1 MPLDAQAIAASA
13 GRPPAALTRRDV
25 ARALLRTRAAEAV
38 AALPDI
44 RRQLIAAGNP
54 LSATF
59 WDGTAVTLQK
69 IADNSATAGDVQD
82 WLEATGTEPAAVLG
96 MLVWDEVAER
106 SPRQAEIY
114 DLLVAHLEGLLA
126 AGQVNP
132 DALAAG
138 DRATAR
144 DHHRLQ
150 EEWMMAPLPDGR
162 VPMWAVLEESDEEF
176 LAEWA
181 EAEAGAL
188 AELRENLSGLP
199 VRPVPESELLTACA
213 HVRRVLQ
220 RSTWPRDLLTACGGV
235 RPRELPADDAELWL
249 RLAAGIVSPEDELPR
264 SPAAVTASG
273 DYDLSEDEEAMVAL
287 CALDHYDWLA
297 VATALARGGPGTSA
311 SADDLARF
319 VSEYDPDDV
328 DDQADAAAGMFL
340 HAVALWRVL
349 GAVDDDEMLT
359 ELGWWGIPEAVQR
372 AWEPQQR
379 F

>member
-1 MPLDAQAIAASA
+1 MVTGARGYQRVPTVAGSGTTASVAAMALDAQAIAASA

-59 WDGTAVTLQK
+59 WDGTAVTLHK

-106 SPRQAEIY
+106 SPLQAEIY

-138 DRATAR
+138 EPAAVRE
-144 DHHRLQ
+144 HHRLQ
-150 EEWMMAPLPDGR
+150 EAWMMAPLPDGR
-162 VPMWAVLEESDEEF
+162 VPMWTLLDESDEEF

-181 EAEAGAL
+181 EAEADAL
-188 AELRENLSGLP
+188 
-199 VRPVPESELLTACA
+199 
-213 HVRRVLQ
+213 
-220 RSTWPRDLLTACGGV
+220 
-235 RPRELPADDAELWL
+235 
-249 RLAAGIVSPEDELPR
+249 
-264 SPAAVTASG
+264 
-273 DYDLSEDEEAMVAL
+273 
-287 CALDHYDWLA
+287 
-297 VATALARGGPGTSA
+297 
-311 SADDLARF
+311 
-319 VSEYDPDDV
+319 
-328 DDQADAAAGMFL
+328 
-340 HAVALWRVL
+340 
-349 GAVDDDEMLT
+349 
-359 ELGWWGIPEAVQR
+359 
-372 AWEPQQR
+372 
-379 F
+379 